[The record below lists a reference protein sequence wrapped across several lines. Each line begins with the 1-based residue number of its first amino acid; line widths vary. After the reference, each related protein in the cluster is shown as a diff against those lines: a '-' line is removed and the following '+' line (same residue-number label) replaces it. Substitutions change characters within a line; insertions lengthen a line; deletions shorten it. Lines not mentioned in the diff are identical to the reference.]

1 MIITFIILAIIVFY
15 IIFAYNSAVSAK
27 ETVINSYKRIGVQ
40 LDARGKT
47 IDSLVNLTNK
57 YEIHERDIFLKLAEL
72 RASSNSATNIKD
84 KKHAEEE
91 IDKIVNSGNFN
102 MIFENYPQ
110 LKMDGIIMKNQEAI
124 QSEEQKLM
132 YAKSAY
138 NNSLEDFR
146 VMLDKFPNNIV
157 MSLFGSKFRNV
168 LNEYEY
174 WTLNE
179 TQRKE
184 QEEKR
189 MSFN

>member
-1 MIITFIILAIIVFY
+1 
-15 IIFAYNSAVSAK
+15 
-27 ETVINSYKRIGVQ
+27 
-40 LDARGKT
+40 
-47 IDSLVNLTNK
+47 
-57 YEIHERDIFLKLAEL
+57 
-72 RASSNSATNIKD
+72 
-84 KKHAEEE
+84 
-91 IDKIVNSGNFN
+91 

-110 LKMDGIIMKNQEAI
+110 LKMDAIIMKNQEAI